1 MTRSLCFPHPHLM
14 MTLKGKKKGKAS
26 LVPGVTLSG
35 AFGALVVT
43 KGLDPVVTTFVVSG
57 VVKPRS
63 GVGVNPSS

>member
-1 MTRSLCFPHPHLM
+1 M
-14 MTLKGKKKGKAS
+14 MVKSIKEEMAV
-26 LVPGVTLSG
+26 VPGVTLSG

-63 GVGVNPSS
+63 GVGLNPSS